1 LFLRSQIG
9 TVENV
14 EAVITSAELGKDFLQ
29 QLGIFER
36 NFCQNLVS
44 FHLLLVI
51 TEKLFLLPSE
61 LNEFCYVVCRI
72 KVLNELPLLDLREI
86 LLLKLLQITDIWTD
100 LSECEPN
107 P

>member
-1 LFLRSQIG
+1 LFLRSQIR

-29 QLGIFER
+29 ELGIFER
-36 NFCQNLVS
+36 NFRQKLVR

-51 TEKLFLLPSE
+51 TEKLFFLPSE
-61 LNEFCYVVCRI
+61 LNEFRYVVGRI
-72 KVLNELPLLDLREI
+72 KVLNELPLLDFREI
-86 LLLKLLQITDIWTD
+86 QLLKLLQITDIGTD
-100 LSECEPN
+100 LSESEPN

>member
-1 LFLRSQIG
+1 MFLRSQIR

-14 EAVITSAELGKDFLQ
+14 EAVITSAELGKEFLQ
-29 QLGIFER
+29 ELGIFQR
-36 NFCQNLVS
+36 NFSQKLVR

-51 TEKLFLLPSE
+51 TEKLFFLPSE
-61 LNEFCYVVCRI
+61 LNEFCYVIGRI

-86 LLLKLLQITDIWTD
+86 QLLKLLQITDIGTD
-100 LSECEPN
+100 LSESEPN